1 MEGSRCGEHE
11 VGSGP
16 IGGCAASESWPGRIE
31 ESTVGWCR
39 GHTRRG
45 GGGEGELCSSPSQP
59 REWLGEA
66 REVADAG
73 VNGAVDLVLKGAR
86 ERDSV
91 LKGARER
98 SPVGRGGGGE
108 GELCSSS
115 SQPRE

>member
-1 MEGSRCGEHE
+1 VAALHRSRGEDRG
-11 VGSGP
+11 VD
-16 IGGCAASESWPGRIE
+16 GGVVQRPHVARWS
-31 ESTVGWCR
+31 
-39 GHTRRG
+39 
-45 GGGEGELCSSPSQP
+45 GEGELCSSLSQP